1 MSPFTAGMRII
12 VIADSLRVLTEWWNA
27 VYAIIGSMSSV
38 KMNQKRFG
46 PIRNVTGSVK
56 IAK

>member
-1 MSPFTAGMRII
+1 MRII
-12 VIADSLRVLTEWWNA
+12 VIADSLRVLTEWLNA

-38 KMNQKRFG
+38 KMNQKRSG

-56 IAK
+56 MAK